1 MIKKYK
7 RLKYLKTFIP
17 YEFDPKYVD
26 ADRITM
32 HDIKIK
38 EKHPVAFGKPKR
50 TIQIRTLVVLN
61 TDEDKDE
68 STIFIKKAVIDPSIS
83 RDSVIYKM
91 SNHLFED
98 TAKKFES

>member
-7 RLKYLKTFIP
+7 RVKELKKFIP

-32 HDIKIK
+32 HDVKVM
-38 EKHPVAFGKPKR
+38 EKVPRAFGKQKR
-50 TIQIRTLVVLN
+50 TIWIRTLVVLN
-61 TDEDKDE
+61 TDEDKEE

-83 RDSVIYKM
+83 RDSVKFKM
-91 SNHLFED
+91 SGHLFE
-98 TAKKFES
+98 